1 MQDPRIIKLANLLTN
16 YCVAVTKGDR
26 VAIRTSLA
34 AMPLARETYRS
45 VLQAGGLPHIILR
58 DTGLAE
64 IYLREADEE
73 QLQYV
78 NPFNKLAIEQFDCL
92 IGITG
97 SDNTRVLT
105 NIDPAKQQIAAK
117 ANYDLSTT
125 LMERGASGALRWVG
139 TLFPTNAHAQ
149 EADMSLEAFEDF
161 VYGACRLDSAD
172 PVADWQAV
180 KAHHDTLIDYLSDK
194 DNVRVVGP
202 NADLTLSIKGR
213 TFINGDGR
221 HNMPC
226 GEIFTGPVEQSAN
239 GWIRYTYPAIV
250 QGREV
255 EGIELTFEDG
265 KVVKATAKKN
275 ENFLHKVLNTDEG
288 ARYLGEFAI
297 GTNNHIKKFT
307 KSILFDEK
315 LGGTIHLAIGR
326 SYPESGGKNE
336 SAVHWDMICDMR
348 DGGQI
353 FVDDELFYESG
364 EFKI

>member
-1 MQDPRIIKLANLLTN
+1 MQDPRIIKLAKLLTN

-26 VAIRTSLA
+26 VAIRTSLP
-34 AMPLARETYRS
+34 AMPLARETYRA
-45 VLQAGGLPHIILR
+45 VLQAGGQPHIILR
-58 DTGLAE
+58 DTGLAQ
-64 IYLREADEE
+64 IYLSEADDD

-78 NPFNKLAIEQFDCL
+78 DPFNELAIEQFDCL
-92 IGITG
+92 IGING
-97 SDNTRVLT
+97 SNNTRTLT
-105 NIDPAKQQIAAK
+105 SIEPAKQQAMAM
-117 ANYDLSTT
+117 ASRQMGET
-125 LMERGASGALRWVG
+125 LMRRSAAGELRWVG
-139 TLFPTNAHAQ
+139 TLFPTAAHAQ
-149 EADMSLEAFEDF
+149 EADMSLEEFENF
-161 VYGACRLDSAD
+161 VYKACRLDSDD

-180 KAHHDTLIDYLSDK
+180 QARHAILCDYLAGKDK
-194 DNVRVVGP
+194 VRVTGP
-202 NADLTLSIKGR
+202 NADLTLSIKDR

-226 GEIFTGPVEQSAN
+226 GEIFTGPVEQSVN

-255 EGIELTFEDG
+255 EGIELTFEEG

-275 ENFLHKVLNTDEG
+275 EAFLHQVLDTDPG

-297 GTNNHIKKFT
+297 GTNNHIQQFT

-315 LGGTIHLAIGR
+315 IGGTIHLAVGR
-326 SYPESGGKNE
+326 SYPESGGKNM

-364 EFKI
+364 EFTV